1 MILINC
7 FLYNNYKHKGFRM
20 SLPLKLLVAG
30 AGVALYGITAAI
42 ASYEDDIETEQ
53 KAQEKEYTAKQI
65 EKRMKKINSELAR
78 LSDIKMLNDR
88 RESTKQLKPI
98 TISIDGV
105 DIDELMKTLE
115 IELNSLVEQY
125 RTHRKK

>member
-1 MILINC
+1 
-7 FLYNNYKHKGFRM
+7 M